1 VAGYNWFLGFCSVFY
16 AELWE
21 ILDGLTFTQREG
33 RKKIFIHTDNLEIVK
48 ALQDIHLTELTSAL
62 ARRIHMILQT
72 MEQWEF
78 KYISRE
84 RNQVQD
90 RLAKLVSES
99 NATMQVF
106 EKVLEELVAVVNIAR
121 ATNTNV

>member
-1 VAGYNWFLGFCSVFY
+1 FY

-21 ILDGLTFTQREG
+21 ILDFTQREG

-62 ARRIHMILQT
+62 VRRIHMILQT

-78 KYISRE
+78 KYIPRE

-106 EKVLEELVAVVNIAR
+106 EKVLEELVAVVDIVR
-121 ATNTNV
+121 ATNINV

>member
-1 VAGYNWFLGFCSVFY
+1 
-16 AELWE
+16 
-21 ILDGLTFTQREG
+21 
-33 RKKIFIHTDNLEIVK
+33 
-48 ALQDIHLTELTSAL
+48 
-62 ARRIHMILQT
+62 

-106 EKVLEELVAVVNIAR
+106 EKVLEELVAVVDIAR
-121 ATNTNV
+121 ATNTNI